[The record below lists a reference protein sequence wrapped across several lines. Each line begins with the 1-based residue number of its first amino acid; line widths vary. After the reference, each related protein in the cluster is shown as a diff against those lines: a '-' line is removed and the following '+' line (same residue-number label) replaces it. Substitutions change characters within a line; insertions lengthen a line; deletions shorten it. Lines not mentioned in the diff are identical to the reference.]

1 MSDTESYYDEI
12 SKSFFTES
20 DKLEAEID
28 HLLQKSKKFSINE
41 IVSIYYQIMNI
52 TSLIQFLK
60 QNISNNNS
68 EKTQTLL
75 EKIKLSENLI
85 GTTFNINLHSMFL
98 SHLTDNIQEIMTNLK
113 SNEGKEKTREIIEQ
127 EAKLYEKLR
136 ATMSTKEFV
145 EQYDKGLSH
154 D

>member
-1 MSDTESYYDEI
+1 MSDTESYFYEI
-12 SKSFFTES
+12 SKSFISES
-20 DKLEAEID
+20 DKLQAEID

-52 TSLIQFLK
+52 TSLIHFLK

-68 EKTQTLL
+68 EKTKTLL

-113 SNEGKEKTREIIEQ
+113 SNEGKEKTKEIIEQ

-145 EQYDKGLSH
+145 EQYDKGLSN

>member
-1 MSDTESYYDEI
+1 MSETESYYDEI
-12 SKSFFTES
+12 SKSFISES

-28 HLLQKSKKFSINE
+28 HLLQKSKKFSISE
-41 IVSIYYQIMNI
+41 IVSIYYQIMNV

-85 GTTFNINLHSMFL
+85 ETTFNTNLHSIFL
-98 SHLTDNIQEIMTNLK
+98 SYLTDSIQQIMTNLK
-113 SNEGKEKTREIIEQ
+113 SNQGKEKTKEIIEQ

-136 ATMSTKEFV
+136 VTMSTKEFV

>member
-1 MSDTESYYDEI
+1 MSETESYYDEI
-12 SKSFFTES
+12 SKSFISES
-20 DKLEAEID
+20 NKLESAID
-28 HLLQKSKKFSINE
+28 HLLQKSEKFSISE
-41 IVSIYYQIMNI
+41 IVSIYYQIMNV

-75 EKIKLSENLI
+75 KKIKLSENLI
-85 GTTFNINLHSMFL
+85 ETTFNTNLHSIFL
-98 SHLTDNIQEIMTNLK
+98 SYLTDNIQKIMTNLK
-113 SNEGKEKTREIIEQ
+113 SNKGKEKTKEIIEH

-136 ATMSTKEFV
+136 VAMSTKEFV
-145 EQYDKGLSH
+145 EQYDKGLIH

>member
-1 MSDTESYYDEI
+1 MSNESYFEET
-12 SKSFFTES
+12 SKSLISES
-20 DKLEAEID
+20 DKLETLID
-28 HLLQKSKKFSINE
+28 HLLQKSEKFSIDE

-52 TSLIQFLK
+52 SSLMQFLK
-60 QNISNNNS
+60 QNTSNDNS

-75 EKIKLSENLI
+75 EKIEFTENLI
-85 GTTFNINLHSMFL
+85 RNSFNTNLHPIIL
-98 SHLTDNIQEIMTNLK
+98 SHLTDYVQEIMTNLK
-113 SNEGKEKTREIIEQ
+113 SNKGKEKTKEIIES

-136 ATMSTKEFV
+136 VTMSTKEFV

>member
-12 SKSFFTES
+12 SKSFITES
-20 DKLEAEID
+20 DKLEAEIN

-113 SNEGKEKTREIIEQ
+113 SNQGKEKTREIIEQ
-127 EAKLYEKLR
+127 EAELYEKLR

>member
-12 SKSFFTES
+12 SKSFITES

-85 GTTFNINLHSMFL
+85 GTTFNTNLHSIFL

-113 SNEGKEKTREIIEQ
+113 SNQGKEKTREIIEQ
-127 EAKLYEKLR
+127 EAELYEKLR

>member
-60 QNISNNNS
+60 QNISNYNS

-113 SNEGKEKTREIIEQ
+113 SNKEKEKTKEIIEQ
-127 EAKLYEKLR
+127 EAELYEKLR